1 MLRQFVGVHSPKLK
15 SLKLLYSLIRKQGP
29 IKVSSLTELTGYK
42 HTTCVRLLD
51 ELVQAG
57 LINDSGLGVSSGGRR
72 PVMYVINPTSHY
84 IIGVEITNLYTTVLL
99 LDLHL
104 NIIETKKLKM
114 DHESTGE
121 FTLNFV
127 ISCVDQLLV
136 QNKIEKEK
144 LLGIG
149 VGLLDPIDSEKGTI
163 KNACSFIAGGW
174 EELNIVEYLED
185 AMKCLVFIN
194 NGTNL
199 AALAEFRLKYSK
211 ETENIIFVSSDMSI
225 RCGVVQQGRL
235 LSHKNEMDD
244 AFGHMIIDVHGQRC
258 TCGSYGCLQAY
269 SSLPAIR
276 EEVIKRIKRGEP
288 SYLQESVEDIEE
300 LSFHQI
306 LEAMEQEDRLSLE
319 VLKDAAYYFGIGL
332 TNLIFLLRP
341 DIVICGGTLVPK
353 PLFFD
358 VASEVARSRMQQYP
372 NSPIQIVKSSTAYNI
387 VAQGAGCMVFDFYTE
402 ETFS

>member
-15 SLKLLYSLIRKQGP
+15 SLKLLYSLIRKLGP
-29 IKVSSLTELTGYK
+29 IKVSTLTELTGYK

-57 LINDSGLGVSSGGRR
+57 LIIDSGLGVSSGGRR
-72 PVMYVINPTSHY
+72 PVMYVVNPTSNY

-104 NIIETKKLKM
+104 NILETKKLKM
-114 DHESTGE
+114 DQGSTGE

-127 ISCVDQLLV
+127 TNCVDQLLV
-136 QNKIEKEK
+136 QNDIGREK

-149 VGLLDPIDSEKGTI
+149 IGLLDPIDSEKGTI
-163 KNACSFIAGGW
+163 INSDSFIAGGW
-174 EELNIVEYLED
+174 EELNIINYLE
-185 AMKCLVFIN
+185 KTNQCPVFIN

-199 AALAEFRLKYSK
+199 AALAEYRLKYGK
-211 ETENIIFVSSDMSI
+211 ETDNIIFVSSDMSI

-258 TCGSYGCLQAY
+258 SCGSYGCLQAY

-276 EEVIKRIKRGEP
+276 EEVIKRIKRGES
-288 SYLQESVEDIEE
+288 SYLQDCVEDIEDIS
-300 LSFHQI
+300 LHQI
-306 LEAMEQEDRLSLE
+306 LDALEQEERLSLE

-332 TNLIFLLRP
+332 ANLIFLLRP

-353 PLFFD
+353 PFFFD
-358 VASEVARSRMQQYP
+358 IASDIARSRMKHYP
-372 NSPIQIVKSSTAYNI
+372 NSPIQIVKSTTAYNI
-387 VAQGAGCMVFDFYTE
+387 VAQGAGCMVIDFYTE
-402 ETFS
+402 ENFS

>member
-15 SLKLLYSLIRKQGP
+15 SLKLLYSLIRKLGP

-57 LINDSGLGVSSGGRR
+57 LIIDNGLGVSSGGRK
-72 PVMYVINPTSHY
+72 PVMYVINPTSNY
-84 IIGVEITNLYTTVLL
+84 IIGVEITNLFTTVLL

-114 DHESTGE
+114 DQESTGE
-121 FTLNFV
+121 FTLHFV
-127 ISCVDQLLV
+127 TNCVDQLLR
-136 QNKIEKEK
+136 QKNISKEK

-149 VGLLDPIDSEKGTI
+149 IGLLDPIDSEKGTI
-163 KNACSFIAGGW
+163 INSDSFIAGGW
-174 EELNIVEYLED
+174 EDLNIIKYLEN
-185 AMKCLVFIN
+185 ANHCPVFIN

-199 AALAEFRLKYSK
+199 AALAEFRLKYGK
-211 ETENIIFVSSDMSI
+211 ETDNIMFVSSDMSI

-244 AFGHMIIDVHGQRC
+244 AFGHMIIDVHGQLC
-258 TCGSYGCLQAY
+258 SCGSYGCLQAY

-276 EEVIKRIKRGEP
+276 EEVIKRIKRGET
-288 SYLQESVEDIEE
+288 SYLQEWVENIEDIS
-300 LSFHQI
+300 LHQI
-306 LEAMEQEDRLSLE
+306 LEALEQEDRLCLE
-319 VLKDAAYYFGIGL
+319 VIKEAAYYFGIGL
-332 TNLIFLLRP
+332 ANLIFLLRP

-358 VASEVARSRMQQYP
+358 IASDIARTRMQQYP
-372 NSPIQIVKSSTAYNI
+372 NSPIQIVKSTTAYNI
-387 VAQGAGCMVFDFYTE
+387 VAQGAGCMVIDFYTE
-402 ETFS
+402 ESFS